1 MKSNHYAKKTSQ
13 RSGVRPCSL
22 SGLTSTFRHKC
33 RRAQRH
39 DSSGA
44 ALRNSET
51 IVIVSFSMIPHIDL
65 LWHMHCS
72 AL

>member
-1 MKSNHYAKKTSQ
+1 MVKSITTPRKLPRDPGA
-13 RSGVRPCSL
+13 PCSL

-44 ALRNSET
+44 APRTSET
-51 IVIVSFSMIPHIDL
+51 IVIITLSMIPHIDL
-65 LWHMHCS
+65 LWHMCCS